1 MICATVDDMSPQR
14 TYPHGVPSWVDTD
27 QPDPEAA
34 RDFYARLFG
43 WTLTTVSPP
52 EAPLYAVASLG
63 GRDLAGLAAAPAEP
77 AVWNTYIAADGAE
90 ATAAVIRDAGG
101 EVVTAP
107 FDVGPA
113 GRMAIC
119 RDPAGAT
126 FRLWQPGRRLGAEV
140 VNAPG
145 TWNFSDLHTDRPDT
159 LGFYAE
165 VFGWE
170 FDDLGFAT
178 LVRRPGYGDHLEAT
192 VDPGIR
198 ARQVA
203 VGAPPG
209 FEDAIAWVTRLEAG
223 SGAHWHTSFSVADRD
238 ATADAAGDLGAEVLS
253 TDDTQ
258 WVCTAL
264 IRDPQGAV
272 FTASQFTPRA

>member
-1 MICATVDDMSPQR
+1 MSETR
-14 TYPHGVPSWVDTD
+14 TYPDGVPNWVDTD
-27 QPDPEAA
+27 QPDPDAA

-52 EAPLYAVASLG
+52 EAPLYVIASLEG
-63 GRDLAGLAAAPAEP
+63 ADLAGLAAATIGP
-77 AVWNTYIAADGAE
+77 AVWNTYIAADDADG
-90 ATAAVIRDAGG
+90 TAAVIRDAGG

-126 FRLWQPGRRLGAEV
+126 FRLWQPGRRRGAEV

-178 LVRRPGYGDHLEAT
+178 LARRPGYGDHLEAT

-209 FEDAIAWVTRLEAG
+209 FEDAIAWVTRLEPG

-238 ATADAAGDLGAEVLS
+238 AAAATAGELGADVLS
-253 TDDTQ
+253 TEETQ
-258 WVCTAL
+258 WVRTAL

-272 FTASQFTPRA
+272 FTASQFTPPE